1 MSTITKN
8 WQERSII
15 TANLLN
21 PAFCGEVIRRTIVS
35 FNDNEK
41 EQRFQFILTFL
52 ILPIVLHKR
61 TRQKMPMRST
71 TYFHSWV
78 EENEALF
85 IGFADRARQMLPY
98 TKEAISFLMIHNA
111 VSMDE
116 NGLMEVPTYRRATPK
131 GDKIEE
137 INEIYKK
144 AELLG
149 KWLRLTGNP
158 QTIFMFLKIR
168 P

>member
-1 MSTITKN
+1 MITKT
-8 WQERSII
+8 WEKRSII
-15 TANLLN
+15 TAHLLN
-21 PAFCGEVIRRTIVS
+21 PAFCGEVIRRTITS

-41 EQRFQFILTFL
+41 EMKFPFILSFL

-61 TRQKMPMRST
+61 TRAKMPLRSS

-78 EENEALF
+78 EDNEHLF
-85 IGFADRARQMLPY
+85 IDYAERARQMMPY
-98 TKEAISFLMIHNA
+98 SKEAISFLMLQNA
-111 VSMDE
+111 IVIEDDGSISSSKYKK
-116 NGLMEVPTYRRATPK
+116 LTPK
-131 GDKIEE
+131 GDNTEE

>member
-1 MSTITKN
+1 MITKT
-8 WQERSII
+8 WDKRSII

-21 PAFCGEVIRRTIVS
+21 PAFCGEVIRRTIAR

-41 EQRFQFILTFL
+41 DMNFPFILSFL

-61 TRQKMPMRST
+61 TRAKMPMRSS

-78 EENEALF
+78 EENEYLF
-85 IGFADRARQMLPY
+85 IDYAERARQMMPY
-98 TKEAISFLMIHNA
+98 GREAISFLILQKA
-111 VSMDE
+111 IFIEDDGTISI
-116 NGLMEVPTYRRATPK
+116 YKYKKITPK
-131 GDKIEE
+131 GENSEE

>member
-1 MSTITKN
+1 MITKN
-8 WQERSII
+8 WEDRSII

-21 PAFCGEVIRRTIVS
+21 PAFCGEVIRRTVIS
-35 FNDNEK
+35 FNENEK
-41 EQRFQFILTFL
+41 GLAMPFVLAFL

-61 TRQKMPMRST
+61 TRQKMPVKST

-78 EENEALF
+78 EENEAVF
-85 IGFADRARQMLPY
+85 IGFADRAKQMMPF
-98 TKEAISFLMIHNA
+98 TREAISFLMIQQA
-111 VSMDE
+111 MTVDE
-116 NGLMEVPTYRRATPK
+116 EGFVYAGRYKKATPK
-131 GDKIEE
+131 GENTEE

>member
-1 MSTITKN
+1 MITKN
-8 WQERSII
+8 WEDRSVIS
-15 TANLLN
+15 ANLLN
-21 PAFCGEVIRRTIVS
+21 PAFCGEVIRSAVTG
-35 FNDNEK
+35 FNENDK
-41 EQRFQFILTFL
+41 GLAMPFVLAFL

-61 TRQKMPMRST
+61 TRQKMPTRSS

-78 EENEALF
+78 EENEPVF
-85 IGFADRARQMLPY
+85 IGFADRARQMLPF
-98 TKEAISFLMIHNA
+98 TREAISFLMIQKA
-111 VSMDE
+111 LTIDDE
-116 NGLMEVPTYRRATPK
+116 GLMFASNYRRATPK
-131 GDKIEE
+131 GENTDE

>member
-1 MSTITKN
+1 MPL
-8 WQERSII
+8 RS
-15 TANLLN
+15 
-21 PAFCGEVIRRTIVS
+21 S
-35 FNDNEK
+35 
-41 EQRFQFILTFL
+41 
-52 ILPIVLHKR
+52 
-61 TRQKMPMRST
+61 

-78 EENEALF
+78 EENEAVF
-85 IGFADRARQMLPY
+85 IGFADRAKQMMPF
-98 TKEAISFLMIHNA
+98 TREAISFLMVQQA
-111 VSMDE
+111 MTVDE
-116 NGLMEVPTYRRATPK
+116 DGFVYASRYKKAIPK
-131 GDKIEE
+131 GANTEE

>member
-1 MSTITKN
+1 MMTKN
-8 WQERSII
+8 WEDRSVI

-21 PAFCGEVIRRTIVS
+21 PAFCGEVIRRTVTS
-35 FNDNEK
+35 FNENEK
-41 EQRFQFILTFL
+41 GLAMPFVLTFL

-61 TRQKMPMRST
+61 TRQKMPVKST

-78 EENEALF
+78 EENEAVF
-85 IGFADRARQMLPY
+85 IGFADRAKQMMPF
-98 TKEAISFLMIHNA
+98 TREAISFMMVQEALT
-111 VSMDE
+111 VDQE
-116 NGLMEVPTYRRATPK
+116 GLVYAARYRKATPK
-131 GDKIEE
+131 GQNTDE

>member
-1 MSTITKN
+1 MFKN
-8 WQERSII
+8 WQERSLI

-35 FNDNEK
+35 YNDNEK
-41 EQRFQFILTFL
+41 DTKFPFVLAFL
-52 ILPIVLHKR
+52 VLPIVLHKR
-61 TRQKMPMRST
+61 TRQKMPIRSS
-71 TYFHSWV
+71 TYFHTWV
-78 EENEALF
+78 EENEHLF
-85 IGFADRARQMLPY
+85 LGFADRAKQMLPF
-98 TKEAISFLMIHNA
+98 TREAVSFLMVHETIS
-111 VSMDE
+111 VDE
-116 NGLMEVPTYRRATPK
+116 NGLIEAPSYRKTTPK
-131 GDKIEE
+131 GDIATE

-149 KWLRLTGNP
+149 KWLRLTGNT

>member
-1 MSTITKN
+1 MTKN
-8 WQERSII
+8 WENRSVI
-15 TANLLN
+15 TSNLLN
-21 PAFCGEVIRRTIVS
+21 PAFCGEIIRRTIVS

-41 EQRFQFILTFL
+41 GVKFPFVLSFL

-61 TRQKMPMRST
+61 TRKKMPMSSR

-78 EENEALF
+78 EENEHLF
-85 IGFADRARQMLPY
+85 IGFAQRTRQMIPF
-98 TKEAISFLMIHNA
+98 TRESMSFLMLQKTMTIEDDG
-111 VSMDE
+111 VISVPKYRKV
-116 NGLMEVPTYRRATPK
+116 VPTGEFT
-131 GDKIEE
+131 EE

>member
-1 MSTITKN
+1 MTKN
-8 WQERSII
+8 WQERSMI

-21 PAFCGEVIRRTIVS
+21 PAFCGEVIRRAVVS

-41 EQRFQFILTFL
+41 ETKFPFILTFL

-61 TRQKMPMRST
+61 TRQKMPMRSS

-98 TKEAISFLMIHNA
+98 TKEAISFLMIQNA
-111 VSMDE
+111 ISLDEQGTIEVSS
-116 NGLMEVPTYRRATPK
+116 YRKATPRGEK
-131 GDKIEE
+131 VEE

-149 KWLRLTGNP
+149 KWLRLTGNT

>member
-1 MSTITKN
+1 MMRI
-8 WQERSII
+8 WQERSLI

-21 PAFCGEVIRRTIVS
+21 PAFCGEVLRRTVTS
-35 FNDNEK
+35 YNENEK
-41 EQRFQFILTFL
+41 GLKFPFILSFL
-52 ILPIVLHKR
+52 VLPILLHKR
-61 TRQKMPMRST
+61 TRQKMPLRSS

-78 EENEALF
+78 EENEHLF
-85 IGFADRARQMLPY
+85 IDFADRAKQMLPY
-98 TKEAISFLMIHNA
+98 TREAISFLMLHQALN
-111 VSMDE
+111 VDE
-116 NGLMEVPTYRRATPK
+116 NGAMEMPHYRKIIPK
-131 GDKIEE
+131 GDIATE

-149 KWLRLTGNP
+149 KWLRLTGNT

>member
-1 MSTITKN
+1 MIKN
-8 WQERSII
+8 WQERSLI

-21 PAFCGEVIRRTIVS
+21 PAFCGEVIRRTVVS
-35 FNDNEK
+35 YNDNEK
-41 EQRFQFILTFL
+41 EAKFPFILTFL

-61 TRQKMPMRST
+61 TRQKMPMRSS
-71 TYFHSWV
+71 TYFHTWV
-78 EENEALF
+78 EENEHLF
-85 IGFADRARQMLPY
+85 LGFADRAKQMLPY
-98 TKEAISFLMIHNA
+98 TREAVSFLMIHEA
-111 VSMDE
+111 LSVDDS
-116 NGLMEVPTYRRATPK
+116 GLMDVPGYRRSTPK
-131 GDKIEE
+131 GEIANE

-149 KWLRLTGNP
+149 KWLRLTGNT

>member
-1 MSTITKN
+1 MTKK

-15 TANLLN
+15 AANLLN
-21 PAFCGEVIRRTIVS
+21 PAFCGEVIRRTVAS

-41 EQRFQFILTFL
+41 DTKFPFVLAFL

-85 IGFADRARQMLPY
+85 IGFANRATQMLPY
-98 TKEAISFLMIHNA
+98 TKEAISFLMVQSA
-111 VSMDE
+111 VFIDE
-116 NGLMEVPTYRRATPK
+116 NGFIEVPTYRKTVPK
-131 GDKIEE
+131 GDKVEE
-137 INEIYKK
+137 ISEIYKK

>member
-1 MSTITKN
+1 MITKA
-8 WQERSII
+8 WDKRSII

-35 FNDNEK
+35 YNDNEK
-41 EQRFQFILTFL
+41 EMKFPFVLSFL

-61 TRQKMPMRST
+61 TRAKMPVRSS

-78 EENEALF
+78 EANEFLF
-85 IGFADRARQMLPY
+85 IDFADRAKQMMPY
-98 TKEAISFLMIHNA
+98 GREAISFLMLQKAI
-111 VSMDE
+111 SIEED
-116 NGLMEVPTYRRATPK
+116 ATISTSIYKRIIPK
-131 GDKIEE
+131 GENTEE

>member
-1 MSTITKN
+1 MIKN
-8 WQERSII
+8 WQERSLI

-35 FNDNEK
+35 YNDNEK
-41 EQRFQFILTFL
+41 DAKIPFILAFL

-61 TRQKMPMRST
+61 TRQKMPLRSS
-71 TYFHSWV
+71 TYFHAWV
-78 EENEALF
+78 EENEHLF
-85 IGFADRARQMLPY
+85 LGFADRAKQMLPY
-98 TKEAISFLMIHNA
+98 TREAISFLMVHEALSI
-111 VSMDE
+111 DD
-116 NGLMEVPTYRRATPK
+116 NGLMEVSAYKKATPK
-131 GDKIEE
+131 GEIATE

-149 KWLRLTGNP
+149 KWLRLTGNT

>member
-1 MSTITKN
+1 MMTKS
-8 WQERSII
+8 WEDRSII

-21 PAFCGEVIRRTIVS
+21 PAFCGEVIRRTVIS
-35 FNDNEK
+35 FNENDK
-41 EQRFQFILTFL
+41 GSAMPFVLAFL

-61 TRQKMPMRST
+61 TRQKMPLRSS

-78 EENEALF
+78 EENEAVF
-85 IGFADRARQMLPY
+85 IGFADRAKQMMPF
-98 TKEAISFLMIHNA
+98 TREAILFLMVQQA
-111 VSMDE
+111 MTVDE
-116 NGLMEVPTYRRATPK
+116 DGFVYASRYKKAIPRGANT
-131 GDKIEE
+131 EE